1 MYVGYIRQSREK
13 DSDIS
18 PEMQRDAI
26 KHWSSAP
33 GKERKIKYLA
43 PDRDWSGKSLDR
55 PSMREAL
62 ELLRAGKASGIV
74 VSKLDRLTR
83 SIRDLANLIEESR
96 RDGWTII
103 CLDLGGETVDFST
116 KTGKMVAYMT
126 GMFSEWYLDGVTEEW
141 AKVRQHK
148 IELGHHWGAPPL
160 GYRRGTVTNGKG
172 IEQPGALVVDP
183 EWAPIVAEVFAMR
196 AKANGSRVSWKG
208 LQTYLNKSGAPSFR
222 ERAAATREERE
233 EQGSSWGLST
243 VSALVHNRA
252 YLGEAR
258 AGGDLMKTGAHPAL
272 VTEDLFRRA
281 NRKGQSFGHAK
292 TGGGG
297 PMLGA
302 GFLKCSCGCGGTL
315 YRKRGNGGVLSYTSR
330 EPGCVGNSI
339 GAVKAEAYVVSA
351 LIAELYRKEKTGGGI
366 AARTGG
372 NEEAERMTARIAE
385 LDAEEL
391 EADAGVES
399 GDLSRV
405 EGGKIRT
412 AIARERDALVEA
424 LAEVGT
430 VDEPGIALVPAA
442 HAEKVLP
449 GMAPADVGS
458 ILRAVF
464 SECIVAPAG
473 GVKNIPTS
481 SRVRLVARA

>member
-1 MYVGYIRQSREK
+1 MFIGYIRQSREK

-26 KHWSSAP
+26 KHWASAP
-33 GKERKIKYLA
+33 GKDRKVKFLT

-55 PSMREAL
+55 PSIREAL
-62 ELLRAGKASGIV
+62 ALLRAGKAAGIV

-116 KTGKMVAYMT
+116 KSGKMMGYMT

-148 IELGHHWGAPPL
+148 IADGHHWGNPPL
-160 GYRRGTVTNGKG
+160 GYRRGTVINGKG

-183 EWAPIVAEVFAMR
+183 EWAPVVQEVFAQR
-196 AKANGSRVSWKG
+196 ARANGSRVSWKG
-208 LQTYLNKSGAPSFR
+208 LQTYLNASGAPSFR
-222 ERAAATREERE
+222 ERAAAAHEERE
-233 EQGSSWGLST
+233 EQGSSWGHST
-243 VSALVHNRA
+243 VGALISNRA

-258 AGGDLMKTGAHPAL
+258 AGGDLMKEGAHPAL
-272 VTEDLFRRA
+272 VSEELFRRA

-292 TGGGG
+292 AGGGG

-315 YRKRGNGGVLSYTSR
+315 YRKRGNAGVLSYTAR

-339 GAVKAEAYVVSA
+339 GAVKAEAYVVAA
-351 LIAELYRKEKTGGGI
+351 LIAELHRKEKTGGGI
-366 AARTGG
+366 AAHTGG
-372 NEEAERMTARIAE
+372 NPEVEQMTARIAE
-385 LDAEEL
+385 LDAEEA
-391 EADAGVES
+391 ETDAAVES

-405 EGGKIRT
+405 EAGKIRT
-412 AIARERDALVEA
+412 AIARERDLLVEA
-424 LAEVGT
+424 LAEVGP
-430 VDEPGIALVPAA
+430 VDEPAFALVPAA
-442 HAEKVLP
+442 HVEKVLP
-449 GMAPADVGS
+449 GMAPADVGA
-458 ILRAVF
+458 ILRAAF
-464 SECIVAPAG
+464 SECTVSPAG
-473 GVKNIPTS
+473 GVKNLPTS
-481 SRVRLVARA
+481 SRVKLVARS